1 MDALLLSL
9 VELVLQVKDKDRWS
23 RNLKVVEIYEVTE
36 TKHLSFV
43 VLLLAFSSDL
53 LVLFNLL
60 LLLIMVAFVLVE
72 SFVKVDT
79 FLIELTLSIDKTKK
93 LAASE

>member
-9 VELVLQVKDKDRWS
+9 VEPVLQVKDKYRGS

-36 TKHLSFV
+36 TKHLTFV

-53 LVLFNLL
+53 FVLFNLL
-60 LLLIMVAFVLVE
+60 LFLIVVAFVLIE
-72 SFVKVDT
+72 SLVKVDT
-79 FLIELTLSIDKTKK
+79 FLIELTLPVDETEK

>member
-9 VELVLQVKDKDRWS
+9 VEPVLQVKDKYRGS

-53 LVLFNLL
+53 FVLFNLL
-60 LLLIMVAFVLVE
+60 LFLIVVAFVLIE
-72 SFVKVDT
+72 SLVKVDT
-79 FLIELTLSIDKTKK
+79 FLIELTLPVDETEK

>member
-9 VELVLQVKDKDRWS
+9 VEPVLQVKDEDRGS

-36 TKHLSFV
+36 TKHLAFV

-53 LVLFNLL
+53 FVLFDLL
-60 LLLIMVAFVLVE
+60 LLLIVVAFVLIE
-72 SFVKVDT
+72 SLVKVDT
-79 FLIELTLSIDKTKK
+79 FLIELTLPVDETEK

>member
-9 VELVLQVKDKDRWS
+9 VEPVLQVKDEDRGS

-36 TKHLSFV
+36 TKHLTFV

-53 LVLFNLL
+53 FVLFNLL
-60 LLLIMVAFVLVE
+60 LLLIVVAFVLIE
-72 SFVKVDT
+72 SLVKVDT
-79 FLIELTLSIDKTKK
+79 FLIELTLPVDETEK

>member
-9 VELVLQVKDKDRWS
+9 VEPVLQVKDEDRGP
-23 RNLKVVEIYEVTE
+23 RNLKVVEIDEVTE
-36 TKHLSFV
+36 TKHLTFV

-53 LVLFNLL
+53 FVLFNLL
-60 LLLIMVAFVLVE
+60 LLLIVVAFVLIE
-72 SFVKVDT
+72 SLVKVDT
-79 FLIELTLSIDKTKK
+79 FLIELTLPVDETEK

>member
-1 MDALLLSL
+1 VDALLLSL
-9 VELVLQVKDKDRWS
+9 VEPVLQVKDKYRGS

-53 LVLFNLL
+53 FVLFNLL
-60 LLLIMVAFVLVE
+60 LFLIVVAFVLIE
-72 SFVKVDT
+72 SLVKVDT
-79 FLIELTLSIDKTKK
+79 FLIELTLPVDETEK

>member
-9 VELVLQVKDKDRWS
+9 VEPVLQVKDKYRGS

-43 VLLLAFSSDL
+43 VLLLALSSDL
-53 LVLFNLL
+53 FVLFNLL
-60 LLLIMVAFVLVE
+60 LLLIVVAFVLIE
-72 SFVKVDT
+72 SLVKVDT
-79 FLIELTLSIDKTKK
+79 FLIELTLPVDETEK